1 MADLVGTTDYG
12 RAKHD
17 AEFFIVLCMYS
28 TPFSGVLPA
37 LIQSE
42 NASQIAVRSIRRY
55 SASGLRLETASSGQT
70 K

>member
-1 MADLVGTTDYG
+1 MADSVGTTDYG

-17 AEFFIVLCMYS
+17 AEFFIVLLHVLR
-28 TPFSGVLPA
+28 TPEFYLHYGV
-37 LIQSE
+37 LIQSQ
-42 NASQIAVRSIRRY
+42 NASQSIRRY